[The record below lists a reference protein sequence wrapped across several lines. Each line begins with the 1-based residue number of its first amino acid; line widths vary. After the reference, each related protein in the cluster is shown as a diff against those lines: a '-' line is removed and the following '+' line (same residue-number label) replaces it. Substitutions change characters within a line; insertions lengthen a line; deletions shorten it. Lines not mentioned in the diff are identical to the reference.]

1 MNKKQIILSGDK
13 FSAIATFEGKTIMSL
28 TYCAN
33 QMDWCFQEYV
43 PFFKKDYCSFHVYEQ
58 GINPIE
64 ILKIR
69 LIAELKNLA
78 IIDDYKIVCN

>member
-28 TYCAN
+28 TYCN
-33 QMDWCFQEYV
+33 IQMDWCFQEYV
-43 PFFKKDYCSFHVYEQ
+43 PFFKPYCGFNDYEK

-64 ILKIR
+64 ILKDR
-69 LIAELKNLA
+69 LIAELKDLA
-78 IIDDYKIVCN
+78 IIDDYEIVCN